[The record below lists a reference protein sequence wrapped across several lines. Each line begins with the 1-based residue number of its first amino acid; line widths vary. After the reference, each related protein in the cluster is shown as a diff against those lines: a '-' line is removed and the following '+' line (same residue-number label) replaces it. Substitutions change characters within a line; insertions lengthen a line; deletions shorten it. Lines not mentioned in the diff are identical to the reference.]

1 MLKYRFR
8 SKETGEILDNYPAAV
23 NQVGRVLFIGRGI
36 NDDWRDITGDVV
48 VEVSVNGRE
57 WERV

>member
-1 MLKYRFR
+1 M
-8 SKETGEILDNYPAAV
+8 

-48 VEVSVNGRE
+48 VIDYLSVNGIE
-57 WERV
+57 QYVTELKDELNYL

>member
-8 SKETGEILDNYPAAV
+8 SKETGEILDGYPAAV

-36 NDDWRDITGDVV
+36 NDDWRDITGDVI